1 MKLKRLAVDRL
12 PGITQ
17 PFEIESAGAGVHV
30 VYGPNGVGKSSLCRA
45 LEGLYWEECHPSLL
59 TATKADFEWD
69 GESWQVQRRGNRV
82 IWQRAD
88 ENRIPPGLPASHNH
102 RCFFLR
108 LRDLIDPS
116 RDGTADI
123 ASEIQRQM
131 TGGFDLNGIA
141 ADLFSGV
148 SRNLSRRQRRDFNN
162 ASDSVQKAFMAQA
175 DLQRRADELMALR
188 SRLDAAEIATR
199 RLVLVERAMGLAR
212 RRQDLAGIVARIEA
226 LPDALATITGKEA
239 EEVERYQRQADT
251 LAERARSLEQELA
264 KAREIRR
271 EAALG
276 GPLGRSDLAVW
287 RDSADE
293 LSRIELELD
302 AARTERNATRRA
314 LTAAVS
320 AVGGD
325 VDVEEV
331 ALSLAEH
338 GELFDFLRSSQ
349 EHTVQVATLRE
360 RLRQL
365 DRFDPAAGGA
375 RDIER
380 LRAGAEALRTWLRA
394 PEAEGIGGRLR
405 SRWPWLLFAGVMI
418 LAGTVDPLSLAAL
431 PGVLGLE
438 GILEGRIAS
447 TAVDLIQW
455 LAVLGIGAALTVLLP
470 GNRGSIA
477 ARRAAQADFDELGL
491 EEPAEWDIP
500 SVESYLM
507 RLERVAADGESAIEQ
522 ARNRSLERQRLTDE
536 LESLSEQETE
546 LEARRQA
553 LGAKLGLEEI
563 QPDAEL
569 VDLAR
574 SLDQLRQARRD
585 DEAGAGKVEGLEH
598 KRDEL
603 LAELAGILESHGEP
617 EPDDAATARARLH
630 NLADR
635 NSRLE
640 QAIAEERT
648 RSAQVEENAADREAA
663 LQSIHRIYTEAGLD
677 AGDLN
682 GLVTLIHSLD
692 HYRSLIS
699 DKTGL
704 EGQNRLDRADLEKA
718 GEAELA
724 ACDEESLER
733 LKEHLLGLE
742 TTAGELRN
750 EIAEINAQTEAAR
763 SGRSV
768 QGLIAVR
775 DDARASLCNLRDE
788 ALYAKAGQ
796 FLMDSVG
803 KEYEQTRMPRVL
815 ERARD
820 HFLEFTYHNYGLDVG
835 KEDGTPRLFARESR
849 TGEVRELDELSD
861 GTRVQLLLAARIAF
875 AEEVEQGK
883 VLPIFLDEA
892 LDQSDP
898 RRFEAMVRSL
908 GRVARQQ
915 HRQIFYLTS
924 DPRDVERI
932 RDALGKEGCDIAAE
946 IDLGLIRT
954 KTASVAGSQELR
966 FDPKP
971 AVPAPDGRSPEEYAA
986 ALDVPAF
993 RPELGYREQHFFYVL
1008 WDAPESL
1015 YHILLN
1021 GIECAGQ
1028 WRTVSGTALAERL
1041 CSQSLSSADIG
1052 ARLDLLETF
1061 CDLWMQGK
1069 GRPVDRDALER
1080 SEALTDRYLDDMVDI
1095 ARQLNGDADKLVIF
1109 LDQNEDPRLRGFR
1122 KSNAEKLQRYLLE
1135 VGYLDDRPVL
1145 TEDELRL
1152 RAQTTPAATRLA
1164 EGLANDCLRRWWEW
1178 ARNSPGSVQTPGT
1191 FRTL

>member
-1 MKLKRLAVDRL
+1 MKLMRLAVDRL
-12 PGITQ
+12 PGISQ
-17 PFEIESAGAGVHV
+17 PFEIEGAGAGVHV

-45 LEGLYWEECHPSLL
+45 LEGLYWEECHPSPL
-59 TATKADFEWD
+59 TATRAEFEWN
-69 GESWQVQRRGNRV
+69 GESWWTQRNGNRV
-82 IWQRAD
+82 TWQREG
-88 ENRIPPGLPASHNH
+88 ENRVPPSLPPSYND

-131 TGGFDLNGIA
+131 SGGFDLDGIA
-141 ADLFSGV
+141 ADLFASV
-148 SRNLSRRQRRDFNN
+148 SRHLSRRRHRDFNN
-162 ASDSVQKAFMAQA
+162 ASDSVQKSVMAQA
-175 DLQRRADELMALR
+175 DLRRRADELAALR
-188 SRLDAAEIATR
+188 SRLDAAETAAR
-199 RLVLVERAMGLAR
+199 RLVFVERAIGLAR
-212 RRQDLAGIVARIEA
+212 RRQELAGIVARIEA
-226 LPDALATITGKEA
+226 LPDALAKITGKEV
-239 EEVERYQRQADT
+239 EEVERYQHQADT

-271 EAALG
+271 EAALA
-276 GPLGRSDLAVW
+276 GPLGRSDLEVW

-302 AARTERNATRRA
+302 AAKTERGATRRA
-314 LTAAVS
+314 LAAAVS

-338 GELFDFLRSSQ
+338 GELFAFLRSSQ
-349 EHTVQVATLRE
+349 EHAVQVTTVRE

-365 DRFDPAAGGA
+365 DRFEPSADGG
-375 RDIER
+375 RDLER
-380 LRAGAEALRTWLRA
+380 LRAGAEALRAWLRA
-394 PEAEGIGGRLR
+394 PETEGIGARLR

-418 LAGTVDPLSLAAL
+418 LAGSVGPLSLTTL
-431 PGVLGLE
+431 LGPLGLDGVLE
-438 GILEGRIAS
+438 GGMAS
-447 TAVDLIQW
+447 TLFDFVQW
-455 LAVLGIGAALTVLLP
+455 LAVLGIGAALAVLLP

-477 ARRAAQADFDELGL
+477 ARRAAQANFDELGL
-491 EEPAEWDIP
+491 DEPAEWDIP
-500 SVESYLM
+500 SVESYLT
-507 RLERVAADGESAIEQ
+507 RLERVAADRESAMEQ
-522 ARNRSLERQRLTDE
+522 ARDRSLERQRLTDE

-546 LEARRQA
+546 LDTRRQA
-553 LGAKLGLEEI
+553 LGAKLGLEAL

-574 SLDQLRQARRD
+574 SLDQLRQARLD
-585 DEAGAGKVEGLEH
+585 DEAAAGKVEGLEH

-617 EPDDAATARARLH
+617 EPDNAAAARARLH
-630 NLADR
+630 SLADR

-648 RSAQVEENAADREAA
+648 RAAQVEENAADREAA
-663 LQSIHRIYTEAGLD
+663 LQSIRRIYAEAGLE

-682 GLVTLIHSLD
+682 GLATLIHSLD
-692 HYRSLIS
+692 HYRGLIS

-704 EGQNRLDRADLEKA
+704 EGQIRLDGAELDKA

-724 ACDEESLER
+724 AWDEESLER
-733 LKEHLLGLE
+733 LKEDLVGLE
-742 TTAGELRN
+742 TTADELRN
-750 EIAEINAQTEAAR
+750 EIAEINAQTDAAR
-763 SGRSV
+763 GGQSV

-775 DDARASLCNLRDE
+775 EEARAGLRDLRDE
-788 ALYAKAGQ
+788 TLYAKAGQ
-796 FLMDSVG
+796 FLLDAVG

-820 HFLEFTYHNYGLDVG
+820 HFLGFTHHNYSLDVG

-849 TGEVRELDELSD
+849 TGEARELDELSD

-908 GRVARQQ
+908 GRVARQ
-915 HRQIFYLTS
+915 HNRQIFYLTS
-924 DPRDVERI
+924 DPRDVDRI
-932 RDALGKEGCDIAAE
+932 RDALGKEGCELAAE

-954 KTASVAGSQELR
+954 KAASVAGPQDLR
-966 FDPKP
+966 FDPGP
-971 AVPAPDGRSPEEYAA
+971 AVPAPDGRSAEEYAA

-993 RPELGYREQHFFYVL
+993 RPDLGYGEQHLFYVL
-1008 WDAPESL
+1008 WDAPDSL
-1015 YHILLN
+1015 HDLLLN
-1021 GIECAGQ
+1021 GIERAGQ
-1028 WRTVSGTALAERL
+1028 WRIVSGTALAERL
-1041 CSQSLSSADIG
+1041 CSRPLSPADMS

-1080 SEALTDRYLDDMVDI
+1080 SEALTDGYLDDVVAI
-1095 ARQLNGDADKLVIF
+1095 AQQLNGDAERLVV
-1109 LDQNEDPRLRGFR
+1109 LLKQNDPRLRGFR

-1135 VGYLDDRPVL
+1135 GGYLDDRPVL

-1152 RAQTTPAATRLA
+1152 RAQTTPAAARLT

-1178 ARNSPGSVQTPGT
+1178 ARNSSRS
-1191 FRTL
+1191 F